1 MMLSVA
7 ITLMLRSYSECLY
20 DERRYAECRYAE
32 CRFAECRGT
41 NPFYLPVEY
50 VAKVV
55 CLVGL
60 AQTSLDCNWF
70 TFWRWRESRSCPFVL
85 DVHAFT
91 IVLLGTLT
99 DRESSLQLTS

>member
-1 MMLSVA
+1 
-7 ITLMLRSYSECLY
+7 MLRSYSGFLY
-20 DERRYAECRYAE
+20 DERRNAEWCYVE
-32 CRFAECRGT
+32 CRFAECLGA

-55 CLVGL
+55 CPVGL

-70 TFWRWRESRSCPFVL
+70 TYWRWWESRSCPFVL

-91 IVLLGTLT
+91 TVLLGTLT
-99 DRESSLQLTS
+99 DGETSVQLTSSLR